1 MICHYLYTSIFSQH
15 KEVLYM
21 ELFDTI
27 ELMKAPDYK
36 SRFKAEYYQL
46 DIRCRKLSDMLTKYR
61 NGTLPFTPTC
71 SIEVLSAQLKCMEQY
86 RSILQERAEI
96 EHVEL

>member
-1 MICHYLYTSIFSQH
+1 
-15 KEVLYM
+15 
-21 ELFDTI
+21 
-27 ELMKAPDYK
+27 
-36 SRFKAEYYQL
+36 
-46 DIRCRKLSDMLTKYR
+46 MLTKYR